1 VPGNRR
7 PAGRMHSWFRPGSGP
22 LIRTSDRLGSVARA
36 LLAVSLFAAVPIAL
50 TAASATYTHVRAVAT
65 AQAGERHSVSV
76 TLVEDVPPPPD
87 EAWSN
92 PPNEE
97 ATAAWADPAGV
108 EHDVPVSVPA
118 GTRAGSTVSVWID
131 RDGNR
136 TPPPLAGGAVTA
148 EAVCVGILALGGLC
162 LVALGAY
169 RWVCALLDRS
179 RSRRWAADW
188 VIVEPVWSR
197 RVP

>member
-1 VPGNRR
+1 VPGDRR

-22 LIRTSDRLGSVARA
+22 LVRTSDRLGSVARA

-76 TLVEDVPPPPD
+76 TLVEDVPAPPD

-108 EHDVPVSVPA
+108 EHDMPVSVPA

-136 TPPPLAGGAVTA
+136 TPHPSRAEMSRPRPSAWASWRWAG
-148 EAVCVGILALGGLC
+148 
-162 LVALGAY
+162 
-169 RWVCALLDRS
+169 CAWS
-179 RSRRWAADW
+179 RSVPTAGSARCSTAAGHGGG
-188 VIVEPVWSR
+188 R
-197 RVP
+197 LTG